1 MDSPK
6 PAAWPWLV
14 LGLLGTGALVVS
26 VFVLLDPA
34 IGSGSMMLLLAL
46 LVALVPVVA
55 LLGWL
60 RSRALVVPAVPTAT
74 ETTRLTREPDPMLNE
89 LASLR
94 AMQREHIQRPP
105 AITLPFACKQ
115 RGAAS

>member
-1 MDSPK
+1 
-6 PAAWPWLV
+6 
-14 LGLLGTGALVVS
+14 
-26 VFVLLDPA
+26 
-34 IGSGSMMLLLAL
+34 
-46 LVALVPVVA
+46 VPVVA

-94 AMQREHIQRPP
+94 AMQRELI
-105 AITLPFACKQ
+105 AAKQ
-115 RGAAS
+115 EAEAATMAKGEFLATMSHEIRTP